1 MPRRQLT
8 NPNLPPPQGYSRAVA
23 ATGREIFFTSMTAPV
38 DAAGAVVGRDAT
50 EQAARVLTNLRE
62 ILELHGSGFDD
73 VVKVSAY
80 ITRVEDIAGV
90 MRTIG
95 EAFADPPPAIALAVV
110 VALPNPAFLVEID
123 AVAVLG

>member
-8 NPNLPPPQGYSRAVA
+8 NPNLPPPQHYSRAVA
-23 ATGREIFFTSMTAPV
+23 ATGPTMIFTSMTAPV
-38 DAAGAVVGRDAT
+38 DASGSVIGDDVGQQST
-50 EQAARVLTNLRE
+50 RVLTNLRE

-73 VVKVSAY
+73 VVKVSVY
-80 ITRVEDIAGV
+80 IIRREDIGAV

-95 EAFADPPPAIALAVV
+95 DAFSDPPPAIALAVV

-123 AVAVLG
+123 AVAVVA